1 MARARRSVHP
11 KPIPRKKPKAMI
23 LAFSLLTSVAKERLE
38 ALARVVLK
46 ART

>member
-1 MARARRSVHP
+1 MAQARRSVHP
-11 KPIPRKKPKAMI
+11 KPIPRRKTQAMI

-46 ART
+46 ATT

>member
-1 MARARRSVHP
+1 MAQARRSVHP
-11 KPIPRKKPKAMI
+11 KPIPRTETKAMI